1 MDLNN
6 VYIRV
11 DWRLE
16 SIFLVFGYL
25 YNLFVFK
32 IIIEF
37 EFFLIMISV
46 GINLELIRFRK
57 IK

>member
-32 IIIEF
+32 IIIGF